1 MATAAIPEVELD
13 ETSTLDPAGML
24 RDIPAR
30 VLAFGAK
37 SATRNTLIAAQKK
50 ATLWS

>member
-30 VLAFGAK
+30 VLAFGVRRVRLE
-37 SATRNTLIAAQKK
+37 TP
-50 ATLWS
+50 